1 MKLKSSLIALVSAS
15 ALAGVSTVLFSSSA
29 QACFLEKF
37 KDGFNA
43 SGPNDSPN
51 LTVKQP
57 DFNKL
62 AIIGGTIAT
71 LAGLSVG
78 GMALKTRLSQGAKS
92 VATDVTEAESFTKA
106 NFAIVVPPEALISS
120 SSMEETSELKHPVTK

>member
-37 KDGFNA
+37 KEGFNP
-43 SGPNDSPN
+43 SGSNNSPN

-57 DFNKL
+57 DLNKI

-78 GMALKTRLSQGAKS
+78 GMALKTRLSQSAKS
-92 VATDVTEAESFTKA
+92 VATDVPQAEPFTKS
-106 NFAIVVPPEALISS
+106 NFTIVVPPEALTSS
-120 SSMEETSELKHPVTK
+120 SAIEETSELKHPVAK